1 MPADFYLKIGDIEGD
16 STVSGHE
23 GQIELMSVNVGATMP
38 IGSRSSGGSATTGKV
53 NVSDLSLVKQ
63 TDKASAKLFAACCAG
78 THYDEAVISINRPD
92 GQGNLVEYAN
102 WTLEDVVISSFTHGA
117 SGSDMPVESL
127 SLNFGKIVFTYT
139 PTDPGTAAAQ
149 GSLTGGWDVS
159 LNKPA

>member
-1 MPADFYLKIGDIEGD
+1 MPADFYLKLGDIEGD

-23 GQIELMSVNVGATMP
+23 GQIELMSVNMGASMP

-53 NVSDLSLVKQ
+53 SLSDLSVVKQ
-63 TDKASAKLFAACCAG
+63 TDKASTKLFLACCSG

-102 WTLEDVVISSFTHGA
+102 WTLEDVVVSSFTHGA
-117 SGSDMPVESL
+117 AGSDMPVENI
-127 SLNFGKIVFTYT
+127 SLNFGKITFTYT
-139 PTDPGTAAAQ
+139 PTDPGTAASQ
-149 GSLTGGWDVS
+149 GSLTSGWDVS